1 VAQLPSH
8 LKVSGNNGSDRS
20 KEPSSSNNKHG
31 HGCGRGHGSGI
42 GKNAGRGGGVSS
54 NDVVTDECCYYSK
67 KGHWARE
74 CRKKKQDEEV
84 HAVQAEE
91 EDEPTLF
98 MASGTVVEPIT
109 IQVQPGVVH
118 LDESKL
124 FVQLGENGG
133 GDSARWILDSG
144 ATNHMMGVQAVFS
157 KINLRVHGTV
167 HFRDGSMANIEWRGS
182 ILVKCK
188 TGGHK
193 ALTGVFYILRLTANI
208 IKLGQLE

>member
-1 VAQLPSH
+1 MSVDELIGRLKPSEERINRNAGKSIVSLNLAEDELVAQLSSH

-42 GKNAGRGGGVSS
+42 GHGGGVSS
-54 NDVVTDECCYYSK
+54 NDVATDECRYYSK

-74 CRKKKQDEEV
+74 CRKKKQDKEV
-84 HAVQAEE
+84 HVVQAEE

-98 MASGTVVEPIT
+98 MASGTAVEPIA

-133 GDSARWILDSG
+133 GDSARWIVDSG

-157 KINLRVHGTV
+157 KINLRV
-167 HFRDGSMANIEWRGS
+167 MAPC
-182 ILVKCK
+182 V
-188 TGGHK
+188 
-193 ALTGVFYILRLTANI
+193 
-208 IKLGQLE
+208 LEMD